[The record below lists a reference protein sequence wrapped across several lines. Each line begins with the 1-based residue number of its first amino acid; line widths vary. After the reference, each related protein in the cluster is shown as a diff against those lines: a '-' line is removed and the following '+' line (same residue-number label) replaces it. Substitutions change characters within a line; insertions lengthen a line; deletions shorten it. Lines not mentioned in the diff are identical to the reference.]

1 MEKFNDVSSRKPNS
15 TLKEVGKL
23 FGKFGWNKK
32 LSELD
37 EQEILFLI
45 LVLQGMEKLEDEFNQ
60 TYLAAIWLKYTI
72 GEKNEEFPF
81 GANVQNTI

>member
-32 LSELD
+32 
-37 EQEILFLI
+37 LFLI